1 MGPHGGGFPGYFPS
15 TTPRLY
21 PVHQRIWQSQ
31 QRTQELQ
38 RRRLD
43 HHLHRFVDEIKIN
56 YMW

>member
-21 PVHQRIWQSQ
+21 PVHQRLWQSQ

-43 HHLHRFVDEIKIN
+43 HHLHRLVDVSLFS
-56 YMW
+56 